1 MYLRETLRMT
11 HFQRKV
17 VFQDPWAK
25 LLKSKAKEGSWVP
38 KTSCHF
44 STSWAGATPHGFPM
58 SFFHTASILSICIP
72 NLSNLRRFLWE
83 QLLRTEQLSMSTSK
97 HLTPPQFHKSPSA
110 LPDIN
115 CQPHMFSSPSSKLR
129 SATPYFD
136 DYPMWEVVVNHLQY
150 TSLYIQQYF
159 TAIKFKWSL
168 EYRTQRS
175 HWSDVHCN
183 MGQSPRSATSGR
195 KYFYTG
201 CGWSGDPTWLS
212 RLMTSKN
219 I

>member
-25 LLKSKAKEGSWVP
+25 LLKSKAKEGSWPGAKDFMPLLNILKFLMDFQWTCFILHPYCIHLHPQSIQSSPFFVRTTP
-38 KTSCHF
+38 ENGATKHVHFKTSNPAPI
-44 STSWAGATPHGFPM
+44 S
-58 SFFHTASILSICIP
+58 
-72 NLSNLRRFLWE
+72 
-83 QLLRTEQLSMSTSK
+83 QV
-97 HLTPPQFHKSPSA
+97 PSA

-136 DYPMWEVVVNHLQY
+136 DYPMWEVAVNHLQY

-183 MGQSPRSATSGR
+183 MGQSPRFATSGR
-195 KYFYTG
+195 AYFYTG
-201 CGWSGDPTWLS
+201 CGWKGDPIWLS
-212 RLMTSKN
+212 
-219 I
+219 